1 MTRRHLEAVNRGT
14 DIQLIRLPEGGA
26 RRPEGIED
34 ARSAD

>member
-14 DIQLIRLPEGGA
+14 DIQLIRLPEGGT
-26 RRPEGIED
+26 RRPEGIEH